1 MTTIFLMTSEKRIIR
16 LICSQKFGGG
26 YAGEESIF
34 DRMTSEDIIIAFFPC
49 TRFET
54 RICLAFRGENFIG
67 KSGTAQEVRTDE
79 ERLLYSMKLQN
90 ELTELYNLLCM
101 LVILVNRKGLR
112 MIIENPYHAD
122 HYLVQ
127 RWCIKPK
134 VIDMDRTK
142 NGDYYKKPTQY
153 FFINCEPKKNMI
165 FEMLEPVEKK
175 TITKER
181 NQVKRSLMHPQYARR
196 FIKQFIL

>member
-1 MTTIFLMTSEKRIIR
+1 
-16 LICSQKFGGG
+16 
-26 YAGEESIF
+26 
-34 DRMTSEDIIIAFFPC
+34 MTSEDIIIAFFPC

-101 LVILVNRKGLR
+101 LVILVERRGLR
-112 MIIENPYHAD
+112 MIIENPYHSD

-127 RWCIKPK
+127 RWWIKPK
-134 VIDMDRTK
+134 VIDRDRTK
-142 NGDYYKKPTQY
+142 NGDYYTKPTQY
-153 FFINCEPKKNMI
+153 WFINCEPKNNMI

-175 TITKER
+175 TIAKER
-181 NQVKRSLMHPQYARR
+181 NQVKRSLIHPQYARR